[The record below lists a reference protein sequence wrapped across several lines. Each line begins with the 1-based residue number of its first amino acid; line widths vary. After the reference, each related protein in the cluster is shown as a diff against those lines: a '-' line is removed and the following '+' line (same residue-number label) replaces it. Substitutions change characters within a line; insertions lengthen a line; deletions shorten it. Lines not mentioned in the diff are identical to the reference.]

1 MRIAVAVLA
10 ASLITAFLDPA
21 FGLNAESV
29 PTFCGFL
36 VGLSLVLVAFELPP
50 LVMRWRTTGEF
61 GRLRVLPWTL
71 ALAAVFVL
79 ISRLADLQPGYLYGI
94 VLGTTFTRGV
104 EPEVEGREAAVG
116 MLVALG
122 AAIGAWLFL
131 GDLRVGGLAAGDLV
145 AIVIE
150 TAAVTT
156 VVAGLEAVAFG
167 MLPIRFLP
175 GGVIYAWSR
184 PAWAGLFGL
193 GLFAFIQVLI
203 GPSSGY
209 LAELEPAAWLAAL
222 GVFSAFGIFSLI
234 FWSWFRFR
242 PDPQAQV
249 EGAASSSPLGPG

>member
-1 MRIAVAVLA
+1 MRLA
-10 ASLITAFLDPA
+10 ANTARAIRITL
-21 FGLNAESV
+21 LESV
-29 PTFCGFL
+29 PTFLGFL
-36 VGLSLVLVAFELPP
+36 VGLSIVLVALELPGF
-50 LVMRWRTTGEF
+50 LMRSRTTGEI

-71 ALAAVFVL
+71 VLAAVFVL
-79 ISRLADLQPGYLYGI
+79 MSRLADLQPGYLYGI
-94 VLGTTFTRGV
+94 VLGTTFTRAVG
-104 EPEVEGREAAVG
+104 PDVEGREAAVG

-122 AAIGAWLFL
+122 AAIGAWLLL
-131 GDLRVGGLAAGDLV
+131 GEVRVGSLAAGDLV
-145 AIVIE
+145 GMVIE
-150 TAAVTT
+150 TAAVTI

-193 GLFAFIQVLI
+193 GLFAFMQVLI

-222 GVFSAFGIFSLI
+222 GVFAAFGIFSLL

-242 PDPQAQV
+242 PGPQAPA
-249 EGAASSSPLGPG
+249 EAAAPSSPLGPA